1 MKIVKEKMYA
11 FKSQL
16 WSHFKRARV
25 SQKACYEWF
34 SFLVGELLPALIV
47 FGGFIVVN
55 IEKNV

>member
-1 MKIVKEKMYA
+1 MKIVKKKMYA

-25 SQKACYEWF
+25 SQKACYGF

-47 FGGFIVVN
+47 FSGFIVVN